1 MSDPTAGLRIRTAV
15 RAVLLDPTIAS
26 CWCASTS
33 RAVRSAGRCPAVA
46 SSRARRSPRRCDRE
60 LIEEV
65 GLHHPDIGPL
75 VWIRTHV
82 IPLIGGQFDGQRD
95 HIHLVRTMAF
105 EPRPMLTWE
114 QLNAEFVF
122 DMRWWTLDEI
132 CAAADV
138 SFVPAAL
145 PDVLAALL
153 TDGPP
158 ASPLDVGV

>member
-1 MSDPTAGLRIRTAV
+1 MTDPTAGLRIRTAV
-15 RAVLLDPTIAS
+15 RAVLLDPTE
-26 CWCASTS
+26 
-33 RAVRSAGRCPAVA
+33 RVLLVRFDFPSGEVRWALPGGGVEPGETFTEALH
-46 SSRARRSPRRCDRE
+46 RE

-65 GLHHPDIGPL
+65 GLHDPDIGPL

-82 IPLIGGQFDGQRD
+82 IPLIGGQFDGQSD
-95 HIHLVRTMAF
+95 HIHLVRTDAF
-105 EPRPMLTWE
+105 EPRPLLTWE

-132 CAAADV
+132 RAAADV
-138 SFVPAAL
+138 RFVPAAL

-158 ASPLDVGV
+158 AQPLDVGI